1 MKRFLLGSLVFCLGA
16 VTPAFA
22 TGGGEE
28 WTLPESLH
36 PEPGDL
42 TTPAEIQPP
51 RQEVLETGSST
62 ECLPGKG
69 VSFTTRDRKYSLR
82 FCGWIRTAYFYTN
95 FDDDRRENSNA
106 GNSDEDISTFDIV
119 MTHLIAQGFING
131 DQFHYK
137 FEIDPSDWN
146 TATRRVLKDM
156 WLQYRFWGEK
166 GGDALYFR
174 MGQYKVGFGRGIFDA
189 GWARIFIYPSVVERN
204 FGYARTPGGVIQG
217 TFMNRQFN
225 FMIGAYNGRG
235 EDRTRDTNGT
245 MGVARV
251 WYDFMGPFSYAEGN
265 VSPDQPFNASIGA
278 AGLYDPQTSS
288 ASSDRIASGEVDFA
302 VKGMGFYGQT
312 SYFLRNEMG
321 SGGNPDAQSWGWY
334 VLGAYN
340 FDGQNEVAARYG
352 FMKLDDKNAHLT
364 GAYGIK
370 NYFKDSANT
379 WTRGDVTEVSLAFTH
394 YFAGQNVKASVEG
407 NYRILDPNIHSGTD
421 LPKVQDT
428 GVSFQ
433 FQIRF

>member
-1 MKRFLLGSLVFCLGA
+1 MKRILLTMTAFSLGVGF
-16 VTPAFA
+16 PAFA
-22 TGGGEE
+22 NGGGEE

-36 PEPGDL
+36 PAPADL

-51 RQEVLETGSST
+51 RQEVLETGSSM

-69 VSFTTRDRKYSLR
+69 VSFTTRDKKYSLR
-82 FCGWIRTAYFYTN
+82 FCGWIRTAYFFTN
-95 FDDDRRENSNA
+95 FDDDRTENPNA
-106 GNSDEDISTFDIV
+106 GSSDEDISTFDIV
-119 MTHLIAQGFING
+119 MARLIAQGFING

-137 FEIDPSDWN
+137 FEIDPSDAN
-146 TATRRVLKDM
+146 TANKRVLKDM

-174 MGQYKVGFGRGIFDA
+174 VGQYKVGFGRGIYDA

-204 FGYARTPGGVIQG
+204 FGYARTPGGVLQG
-217 TFMNRQFN
+217 TFMNQQFN
-225 FMIGAYNGRG
+225 FMLGAYNGRG
-235 EDRTRDTNGT
+235 EDLTRDTNGL

-251 WYDFMGPFSYAEGN
+251 WYDFFEHFTYAEGN
-265 VSPDQPFNASIGA
+265 VSPDEPFNASLGA
-278 AGLYDPQTSS
+278 AVLYDSQSS
-288 ASSDRIASGEVDFA
+288 AANSDQILSSEVDFA

-312 SYFLRNEMG
+312 SYFWRNEDG
-321 SGGNPDAQSWGWY
+321 SSGNPDAQSWGWY

-340 FDGQNEVAARYG
+340 FDGQNEAAFRYG
-352 FMKLDDKNAHLT
+352 FMKLDDPNANLT

-370 NYFKDSANT
+370 SYFRDSANT
-379 WTRGDVTEVSLAFTH
+379 WTRGDVTEVSLALTH

-421 LPKVQDT
+421 LPKAQDT
-428 GVSFQ
+428 GVAVHFQ
-433 FQIRF
+433 VRF